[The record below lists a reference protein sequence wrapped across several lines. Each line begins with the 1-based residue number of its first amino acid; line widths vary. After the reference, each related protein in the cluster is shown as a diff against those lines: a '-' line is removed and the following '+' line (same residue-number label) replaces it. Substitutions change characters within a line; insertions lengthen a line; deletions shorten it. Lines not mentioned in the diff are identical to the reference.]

1 MALNANFFNLI
12 DTCCPVGSEYKPK
25 NFGYE
30 IVEHL
35 AGSRIFEFPA
45 SGTGGVSIIQAA
57 DRTLHQVAFL
67 FSWQP
72 LHFSSRYLLQA
83 PQYKP
88 Q

>member
-1 MALNANFFNLI
+1 MALNSNFFNLI

-45 SGTGGVSIIQAA
+45 TGTGGVSIIQAA
-57 DRTLHQVAFL
+57 GSHLAPGRFFVFMATTAFFIEISL
-67 FSWQP
+67 
-72 LHFSSRYLLQA
+72 A
-83 PQYKP
+83 CAAI
-88 Q
+88 